1 MLLCGLCKMDSM
13 QGSVGVLSSIVAS
26 EGLDAA
32 QPLVAVIMRSNLYR
46 HVLLVLHPKIHSSG
60 W

>member
-1 MLLCGLCKMDSM
+1 MDSM